1 MEFREKAQVTIE
13 QRTADG
19 MGGYETTEV
28 IVGEIKVK
36 IAPYRVAIGEMIA
49 IPNPI
54 SSIKFFTNSV
64 LPVHEE
70 DVFFLLYNN
79 KRYKKVAYIDY
90 GKCRMIIGELYAD

>member
-19 MGGYETTEV
+19 MGGFDTEEV
-28 IVGEIKVK
+28 VVGEIKVK
-36 IAPYRVAIGEMIA
+36 VAPYRVAIGEMIA

-54 SSIKFFTNSV
+54 SSIKFFTNSP

-70 DVFFLLYNN
+70 EIFYLIYHN
-79 KRYKKVAYIDY
+79 KKYKKVAYIDY
-90 GKCRMIIGELYAD
+90 GKCSMIIGELYES